1 MHDDRV
7 KAGVGIE
14 PELENRQARE
24 RRDPQA
30 LRVVEH
36 HALHGLEV
44 LLVQE
49 QQHEVAQTLPSIG
62 AQAAESRARLATVA
76 AHSPSGI
83 EWRERMRRRRQPFS
97 MRRPSGASSRYA
109 RCCLKN
115 ASVRS
120 HARFAAVSL

>member
-7 KAGVGIE
+7 ERGVRIE
-14 PELENRQARE
+14 PELENRQTRE

-49 QQHEVAQTLPSIG
+49 QQHEIAQPLLLIG
-62 AQAAESRARLATVA
+62 AQAAEGRRGRDGRSPQVIRDRVAGENAPPAPAFQHEVTERAALEA
-76 AHSPSGI
+76 P
-83 EWRERMRRRRQPFS
+83 P
-97 MRRPSGASSRYA
+97 RPLS
-109 RCCLKN
+109 
-115 ASVRS
+115 
-120 HARFAAVSL
+120 